1 MTQIKDKLIQDLA
14 SREYMRLAAEL
25 NSLVFDQ
32 SWTDDEKRTI
42 KKYLQEQQVKT
53 QTLRN
58 FEFKNMVP

>member
-1 MTQIKDKLIQDLA
+1 MAQIKDKLIQDLA

>member
-1 MTQIKDKLIQDLA
+1 MAQIKDKLIQDLA

-32 SWTDDEKRTI
+32 SWTDDEKSTI

-53 QTLRN
+53 QSLRN